1 MIDCLRIP
9 LEKSTFPKAIF
20 SAATL
25 KCLRIRAQLKEDI
38 VNWNKGEPH
47 SVANIQI
54 PHPLYLV
61 VMNTL
66 RNTMIISRNLSQTRR
81 RTSCFCRK

>member
-25 KCLRIRAQLKEDI
+25 KCLRIRAQ
-38 VNWNKGEPH
+38 NKVQNG
-47 SVANIQI
+47 
-54 PHPLYLV
+54 
-61 VMNTL
+61 
-66 RNTMIISRNLSQTRR
+66 SR
-81 RTSCFCRK
+81 